1 MANIHEGSMTIK
13 KQQILIIALIALLL
27 LASTP
32 VQALTI
38 TMSNPDATMERD
50 VVVYQTNVTDV
61 WMYGLYNT
69 TSIID
74 IDSNYS
80 YLFVLKPQ
88 YSNPLDE
95 PITWLEN
102 TFSYVSTNIVPII
115 IIVFLIGLLLSRR
128 RS

>member
-1 MANIHEGSMTIK
+1 MIK
-13 KQQILIIALIALLL
+13 KQILIIALIALLL
-27 LASTP
+27 MAVMP

-38 TMSNPDATMERD
+38 TMSNPDATMEKD
-50 VVVYQTNVTDV
+50 IMVYQANVTDV

-95 PITWLEN
+95 PLDFLDSA
-102 TFSYVSTNIVPII
+102 FSYVTTNIIPVLII
-115 IIVFLIGLLLSRR
+115 IFLIGLLFRESRR

>member
-1 MANIHEGSMTIK
+1 MNTRIMITMKNKIM
-13 KQQILIIALIALLL
+13 IIALRALLL

-38 TMSNPDATMERD
+38 TMSNPDATMEKD
-50 VVVYQTNVTDV
+50 IMVYQANVTDV

-102 TFSYVSTNIVPII
+102 TFSYVSTNIIPII

>member
-27 LASTP
+27 MAVMP
-32 VQALTI
+32 VQAQTI
-38 TMSNPDATMERD
+38 IMSNPDATMERD
-50 VVVYQTNVTDV
+50 VILYTFNETGTEF
-61 WMYGLYNT
+61 YGLYNT

-74 IDSNYS
+74 TDGDDN

-95 PITWLEN
+95 PITWLES

-115 IIVFLIGLLLSRR
+115 IIVFLIGLLLTRR

>member
-95 PITWLEN
+95 PLTWLEN

-128 RS
+128 

>member
-1 MANIHEGSMTIK
+1 MIK

-27 LASTP
+27 MAVMP
-32 VQALTI
+32 VQANITI
-38 TMSNPDATMERD
+38 TMSNPDATMEKD
-50 VVVYQTNVTDV
+50 IMVYQANVTDV

-69 TSIID
+69 TSIIE
-74 IDSNYS
+74 IDEDYS
-80 YLFVLKPQ
+80 YIFVLKPQ

-95 PITWLEN
+95 PITWLES
-102 TFSYVSTNIVPII
+102 TFSYVSTNIVSII

>member
-1 MANIHEGSMTIK
+1 
-13 KQQILIIALIALLL
+13 
-27 LASTP
+27 
-32 VQALTI
+32 
-38 TMSNPDATMERD
+38 MSNPDATMERD

-115 IIVFLIGLLLSRR
+115 IIVFLIGLLLTRR

>member
-1 MANIHEGSMTIK
+1 MEKNM
-13 KQQILIIALIALLL
+13 KQKQILIIALIALLL
-27 LASTP
+27 MAVMP

-128 RS
+128 RL

>member
-1 MANIHEGSMTIK
+1 MIPTPK

-27 LASTP
+27 MAVMP
-32 VQALTI
+32 VQAMTV

-50 VVVYQTNVTDV
+50 VVVYQANVTDV

-74 IDSNYS
+74 LDEGYS
-80 YLFVLKPQ
+80 YIFVLKPQ
-88 YSNPLDE
+88 YSNPLDD
-95 PITWLEN
+95 PLTWLDS
-102 TFSYVSTNIVPII
+102 TFSYVSTNIIPIVII
-115 IIVFLIGLLLSRR
+115 IFLIGLLLTRR

>member
-1 MANIHEGSMTIK
+1 MIK
-13 KQQILIIALIALLL
+13 KQILIIALIALLL
-27 LASTP
+27 MAVMP
-32 VQALTI
+32 VQAQTI
-38 TMSNPDATMERD
+38 IMSNPDATMERD
-50 VVVYQTNVTDV
+50 VILYTFNETGTEF
-61 WMYGLYNT
+61 YGLYNT

-74 IDSNYS
+74 TDGDDN

-95 PITWLEN
+95 PITWLES